1 MMTTLTARPEAIT
14 FDPQQSALIVVD
26 MQNAYATPGG
36 YLDLAGFDVS
46 TTRPVIANIQTAVTA
61 ARAAGMLII
70 WFQNGWDEQYVEA
83 GGPGSPNFHKSNA
96 LKTMRKQPQLQ
107 GKLLAKGSW
116 DYQLVDELV
125 PQPGDIVL
133 PKPRNNRFLQYAAGQ
148 HFAQPWNTPSGFHR
162 YRYQRLRRIDAT
174 RRLFSGVFRRGAGRR
189 NSPGGAGICAESCV
203 VQYRNLFWLGQ
214 RRRNVLRRAFSHV
227 LCSYRLRS
235 LTMPKSV
242 IIPAGSSAPLAP
254 FVPGTLADGVVYVS
268 GTLAFDQHNNM
279 LFADDPKAQTRHVL
293 ETIRKVIETAGGTM
307 ADVTFNSI
315 FITDWK
321 NYAAINEIYAE
332 FFPGDKP
339 ARFCIQCGLVKPDA
353 LVEIATIAHIAK

>member
-14 FDPQQSALIVVD
+14 FDPQQTALIVVD

-61 ARAAGMLII
+61 ARTAGMLII

-96 LKTMRKQPQLQ
+96 LKTMRNQPQLQ
-107 GKLLAKGSW
+107 GKLLAKGSR

-133 PKPRNNRFLQYAAGQ
+133 PKPRYSGF
-148 HFAQPWNTPSGFHR
+148 FNTPLDSILRSRGIRHLVFTGIATNVCVESTLRDGFFWSISAWCWKTQHTSR
-162 YRYQRLRRIDAT
+162 
-174 RRLFSGVFRRGAGRR
+174 
-189 NSPGGAGICAESCV
+189 AGICTESRV

-214 RRRNVLRRAFSHV
+214 RRRNVLRRAFFHV

-268 GTLAFDQHNNM
+268 GTLAFDQHNNV